1 MPREWWLLERERG
14 SMVEMIGEVGC
25 EVVVLFRNRG

>member
-1 MPREWWLLERERG
+1 MVVIRERERG
-14 SMVEMIGEVGC
+14 SMVELIGEVGC